1 MSIKEQAP
9 DAESSAKQ
17 AAPPKIEHPTV
28 EERVARGKA
37 ARGNQPRSAHADW
50 APAPGRADPVDV
62 LEEQARSRVPELIP
76 IRYGRMLVSPFT
88 FYRGA
93 AALMAADLADG
104 PRTALE
110 TQLCGDAHL
119 ANFGGFAAPDR
130 RLVFGLN
137 DFDETLPG
145 PFEWDLKRLVASFAV
160 AGRDRG
166 FDRKTR
172 AAISANVIRAYRE
185 AIREFGTMRHF
196 DVWYARADVEEI
208 VRDFSL
214 RASAE

>member
-9 DAESSAKQ
+9 QVEPSAER
-17 AAPPKIEHPTV
+17 AAPSKVEHPTV
-28 EERVARGKA
+28 EERMARGKA

-130 RLVFGLN
+130 
-137 DFDETLPG
+137 
-145 PFEWDLKRLVASFAV
+145 KAKS
-160 AGRDRG
+160 
-166 FDRKTR
+166 
-172 AAISANVIRAYRE
+172 
-185 AIREFGTMRHF
+185 
-196 DVWYARADVEEI
+196 
-208 VRDFSL
+208 
-214 RASAE
+214 